1 MNNTKTVYA
10 YNADGKLIGEKTL
23 DHTDRSPISG
33 RWQIPAQCTEIE
45 PPVTK
50 DGYDIIW
57 TGDSWEYQE
66 IPQEN
71 DTQLPE
77 SDNTPIISDTA
88 YVSDEL
94 IDMAETVIDLYDQID
109 NINERL
115 TKIEEE
121 K

>member
-1 MNNTKTVYA
+1 MEKTKTVYA

-57 TGDSWEYQE
+57 TGDWVYQE
-66 IPQEN
+66 VPQEDEQPEPD
-71 DTQLPE
+71 DTP
-77 SDNTPIISDTA
+77 TISDTA

-94 IDMAETVIDLYDQID
+94 VDMAETVIDLYDQID